1 MKGYMMSENKIY
13 EMFRFNYEFGEYHQ
27 DDRVENTLSFNTNG
41 GTIDEVIEKFEQFLR
56 GCGFC
61 FRGEIVQVDFKKYE
75 LVERKPDVT
84 VTKNF
89 EQGINITNDGN
100 VYPPG
105 QEKRSPDR
113 GPYSAYPDEG
123 VGAWGKEIEAA
134 RRVAGEE
141 AWSRGQTAV

>member
-1 MKGYMMSENKIY
+1 MSENKIH
-13 EMFRFNYEFGEYHQ
+13 EMFRFNYEFGEYGD
-27 DDRVENTLSFNTNG
+27 DDRVENTLAFNTNG

-61 FRGEIVQVDFKKYE
+61 FSGEIVQVDFNKYE
-75 LVERKPDVT
+75 LVERKPKPDIT
-84 VTKNF
+84 VTKNA
-89 EQGINITNDGN
+89 EQGINITNNGN

-105 QEKRSPDR
+105 QEDRSPDR

-123 VGAWGKEIEAA
+123 FDAWGKAVEKARAEADG
-134 RRVAGEE
+134 V